1 MATQH
6 IEALAAM
13 LILILAN
20 YFPEEQS
27 FQITATPITPTSP
40 SAKDCEAPIFY
51 QVLTAS
57 NAKGVAFFTILIATP
72 IAWPQAAT
80 PDSQK
85 TLQTRCVT
93 ILRCHWA
100 RHTPGDS
107 RPPVVGAVVV
117 GDELRL
123 CWDLSVPGTPG
134 LKRMIEN
141 VMGQKL
147 DEHSRIM
154 HAHSRDWAFVGAL
167 LKEVKDFLKPW
178 ISSGRVDDRVENGDE
193 EGITAELAD
202 AYLETLEA
210 GVIRQM

>member
-6 IEALAAM
+6 IEALAA
-13 LILILAN
+13 ILHHILAN

-27 FQITATPITPTSP
+27 FQIPATPITPTSP
-40 SAKDCEAPIFY
+40 SAKNCEAPIFY

-57 NAKGVAFFTILIATP
+57 NTKGVAFFTILITAP

-80 PDSQK
+80 PDFQK
-85 TLQTRCVT
+85 TLQTRCVE

-107 RPPVVGAVVV
+107 RPPAVGAVVV

-134 LKRMIEN
+134 LKRMIES
-141 VMGQKL
+141 VMGRKL
-147 DEHSRIM
+147 DEHSRTM
-154 HAHSRDWAFVGAL
+154 HAHSRDWAFVGAV

-178 ISSGRVDDRVENGDE
+178 ISSGKVDDRVENGDE
-193 EGITAELAD
+193 EEITAELAD
-202 AYLETLEA
+202 AYLKALEA
-210 GVIRQM
+210 GVLPPM